1 MIGELTVVAA
11 AAAAA
16 MPWSDV
22 IFALVAVLLG
32 YVVLGLSGFGSALV
46 VVPLLTWRW
55 PLTLVVPLV
64 LLIDLPAFL
73 LHTGLNLRQVAWREI
88 PRLVPT
94 MVAGA
99 LLGVSVLARARSD
112 WPPLVL
118 GLYVSVV
125 GLRGLSSARR
135 AAPVHPRW
143 AWPAGLAMG
152 LVESMFGTAGPVVVA
167 WLSRR
172 LPDPTILRAT
182 LPMAIVIVVALAIGG
197 AAVGGQ
203 MSQALLWTAWP
214 VLQPVALVGVVL
226 GHRIAG
232 RVPAEQM
239 RRVVFG
245 LLMCSGVA
253 MVGRGVFSMLDSA
266 G

>member
-1 MIGELTVVAA
+1 MFSELTVAA
-11 AAAAA
+11 AAAASI
-16 MPWSDV
+16 PWSDA
-22 IFALVAVLLG
+22 IFALLVVLVG

-46 VVPLLTWRW
+46 IVPLLTWRW

-73 LHTGLNLRQVAWREI
+73 LHTGLNLRKVAWREI

-94 MVAGA
+94 MIVGA
-99 LLGVSVLARARSD
+99 LLGVSLLARASSD
-112 WPPLVL
+112 WPLLVL
-118 GLYVSVV
+118 GIYIAVV
-125 GLRGLSSARR
+125 GLRGLRSAGR
-135 AAPVHPRW
+135 ATPVHPRW
-143 AWPAGLAMG
+143 AWPAGLLMG

-172 LPDPTILRAT
+172 LPDPMILRAT
-182 LPMAIVIVVALAIGG
+182 LPMAIVVVVALAIGG
-197 AAVGGQ
+197 AAIGGQ
-203 MSQALLWTAWP
+203 MRQALLWTAWS

-245 LLMCSGVA
+245 LLVFSGVA
-253 MVGRGVFSMLDSA
+253 MVGRGVLAIPSSA

>member
-1 MIGELTVVAA
+1 MIGELTAA
-11 AAAAA
+11 AAAS
-16 MPWSDV
+16 MPWSDA
-22 IFALVAVLLG
+22 IFALLAVLLG

-46 VVPLLTWRW
+46 IVPLLTWRW

-64 LLIDLPAFL
+64 LLIDVPALL

-94 MVAGA
+94 MMVGA
-99 LLGVSVLARARSD
+99 LLGVSLLARARSG
-112 WPPLVL
+112 WPLLLL
-118 GLYVSVV
+118 GLYIAVV
-125 GLRGLSSARR
+125 GLRGLRSAGR

-167 WLSRR
+167 WLNRR
-172 LPDPTILRAT
+172 LPDPTVLRAT
-182 LPMAIVIVVALAIGG
+182 LPMAIVVVVALAIVG

-245 LLMCSGVA
+245 LLVCSGIA
-253 MVGRGVFSMLDSA
+253 MVGRGVSSMLGTA